1 LNNDSDSTM
10 HFKGRLYHNHHLK
23 TDVSHFQISIPAKS
37 SQQIATRTSP
47 IVDLDESK
55 WDPLELEWE
64 MGYDAT
70 FMDPDFRLKGTE
82 IIEMK
87 PSATGVVLQGE
98 SIFLKNLQVSI
109 EHPYNGLLVK
119 YSRDGDSTWQS
130 TTQMTETLTLSGT
143 TNVNVFLQDKDGFQS
158 AFFNRK
164 YEKVR
169 PSKAVKVR
177 RPKGGLT
184 YAYYEGNF
192 TTVPDFTILSP
203 IKSGSV
209 LELDPNKIGER
220 LDHYAIQYKGYI
232 KVPADGVYT
241 FYLRSDDGSKLY
253 LDGQLV
259 VNNDGSHSASTKKG
273 LKALKK
279 GMHPI
284 QIDYFEDF
292 LGEELQLFFSGPGME
307 KSPVPLLH

>member
-1 LNNDSDSTM
+1 
-10 HFKGRLYHNHHLK
+10 
-23 TDVSHFQISIPAKS
+23 
-37 SQQIATRTSP
+37 
-47 IVDLDESK
+47 
-55 WDPLELEWE
+55 
-64 MGYDAT
+64 
-70 FMDPDFRLKGTE
+70 
-82 IIEMK
+82 MK
-87 PSATGVVLQGE
+87 
-98 SIFLKNLQVSI
+98 
-109 EHPYNGLLVK
+109 
-119 YSRDGDSTWQS
+119 
-130 TTQMTETLTLSGT
+130 
-143 TNVNVFLQDKDGFQS
+143 DKDGFQS

-253 LDGQLV
+253 LDRELV
-259 VNNDGSHSASTKKG
+259 VDHDGSHSASTKKG

-292 LGEELQLFFSGPGME
+292 LGEELQLFFSGPAME

>member
-1 LNNDSDSTM
+1 MS
-10 HFKGRLYHNHHLK
+10 Y
-23 TDVSHFQISIPAKS
+23 DVA
-37 SQQIATRTSP
+37 
-47 IVDLDESK
+47 
-55 WDPLELEWE
+55 
-64 MGYDAT
+64 
-70 FMDPDFRLKGTE
+70 FMDPDFSLKGTE
-82 IIEMK
+82 IIEIK
-87 PSATGVVLQGE
+87 PSNTGIAMQGE
-98 SIFLKNLQVSI
+98 SIFLKDLQVGI
-109 EHPYNGLLVK
+109 EHPYTGLLMK
-119 YSRDGDSTWQS
+119 YTKDENSTWQN
-130 TTQMTETLTLSGT
+130 TLENTKTLTLSGT
-143 TNVNVFLQDKDGFQS
+143 TNLKVFLQDKDGFQS
-158 AFFNRK
+158 DFFNRK

-177 RPKGGLT
+177 RPKEGLT

-192 TTVPDFTILSP
+192 EAVPDFTILSP

-209 LELDPNKIGER
+209 LELDPDKIGER

-232 KVPADGVYT
+232 KVPSDGVYT

-253 LDGQLV
+253 LDGELV
-259 VNNDGSHSASTKKG
+259 VDNDGSHSASTKKG